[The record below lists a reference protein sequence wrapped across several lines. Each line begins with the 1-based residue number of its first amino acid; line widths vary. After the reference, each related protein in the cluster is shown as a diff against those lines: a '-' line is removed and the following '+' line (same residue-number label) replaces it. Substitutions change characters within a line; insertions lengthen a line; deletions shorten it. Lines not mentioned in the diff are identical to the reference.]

1 MKADTARHL
10 LHHLR
15 DRHSE
20 EVARLVRRAQ
30 LQMDFARG
38 LTDLLD
44 RADWRA
50 LLAEADALLDAVDP
64 TVGLN
69 GLWSAVSRME
79 ALLAPIG
86 EVAKQYTL
94 WLTGHGHIDMNWM
107 WSWPETVAATHDT
120 LASVLSLMREY
131 PELTYAQSQASVYAI
146 MRDYFPALFDEIARR
161 VKEGR
166 WEVTASQWVEGDKNL
181 AAGESLCRHLLLT
194 RRAMSEWFDLEP
206 EQVPIDWEPDTF
218 GHPPTLPT
226 ILAKGAVRYYYS
238 CRQGGGFDHERSG
251 DPRPALY
258 WWEGPDGAR
267 VLVNR
272 ETTWY
277 NSYVDIGENVALPLL
292 AFSRETGLT
301 DWLLI
306 HGIGNHGGGPTRRE
320 LDYFRQLTELPI
332 YPTLRYG
339 TVAGYLESI
348 DGQCDHLPVVTGELN
363 YEFTGCYSSQ
373 SLIKMANRLG
383 ENYLLET
390 EALAAI
396 AGRLRGLA
404 VPRAK
409 LADGW
414 KKVLFNQFHDILPG
428 SGVRET
434 REHAMGEFQEV
445 GAICGA
451 AKRLAGTALGT
462 GLNTAALLPDGHD
475 ADEERELLAAGH
487 VNTPFS
493 AGAGS
498 AAGLT
503 GLSRAC
509 GGGRRFLPFVVYNPS
524 AWPRTQR
531 VQVSLYD
538 TNLPPGRI
546 VARDEDG
553 RAWPTLLTEQAHDW
567 GHQRVTV
574 SFEARDVPPLGY
586 RTYLL
591 CEGAADP
598 MEAGV
603 LFGRGDS
610 LETPYVKVRV
620 GRHHG
625 ALIDLTDQRSGA
637 VFGGWRA
644 ETDQVLCG
652 LWESIVEK
660 PWLMTAWVLGEEDRE
675 AAKILR
681 GGGTGLQGI
690 SRREGTWQPSGVPT
704 PAVRVDWR
712 GAVPGTQSSVRLTYD
727 IAASEPRIDVTA
739 EIDWREIGDGNRGIP
754 GLIVGFP
761 CESLEELTTR
771 WEVPF
776 GSIERALFDGQEVP
790 TLRYAHVAGQAW
802 GKYAGLTLLQD
813 SRYSH
818 SMRGH
823 ELRMRVL
830 RSSLDPD
837 HAPEVARQT
846 LRYSLY
852 LHDTPPTPADL
863 ARLGADW
870 NHPFIVFPANLANG
884 TLPTVQE
891 GLRVTTPGV
900 VLTALKQPE
909 DGDGLV
915 LRLVE
920 LNGED
925 TDAIVELS
933 AELANGLTGASWLDV
948 LEREL
953 IGGELSFDGRR
964 LVVPIRANSLAT
976 VKLF

>member
-20 EVARLVRRAQ
+20 EAAKLVRRAQ
-30 LQMDFARG
+30 VQMDFARG
-38 LTDLLD
+38 LTDLLE
-44 RADWRA
+44 RADWRP
-50 LLAEADALLDAVDP
+50 LLDEAEAVLAAVDP
-64 TVGLN
+64 AAGLGALAAAVVQVE
-69 GLWSAVSRME
+69 GLLGPV
-79 ALLAPIG
+79 G
-86 EVAKQYTL
+86 EVAKGYRL
-94 WLTGHGHIDMNWM
+94 WLVGHGHIDMNWM

-146 MRDYFPALFDEIARR
+146 MRDYFPALFDKIAQR
-161 VKEGR
+161 VREGR

-194 RRAMSEWFDLEP
+194 RRAMADWFGLVP
-206 EQVPIDWEPDTF
+206 EDVPIDWEPDTF

-226 ILAKGAVRYYYS
+226 ILAQGGVKYYYS
-238 CRQGGGFDHERSG
+238 CRQGGGFDHERAG
-251 DPRPALY
+251 DARPALY
-258 WWEGPDGAR
+258 WWEAPDGAR
-267 VLVNR
+267 ILVNR

-277 NSYVDIGENVALPLL
+277 NSYVDIGENLAMPLL
-292 AFSRETGLT
+292 AFSRETGLR

-320 LDYFRQLTELPI
+320 LDYFQWLRDLPI
-332 YPTLRYG
+332 YPTMCYG
-339 TVAGYLESI
+339 TVAGYFAQI
-348 DGQCDHLPVVTGELN
+348 ADQTGDLPVITGELN
-363 YEFTGCYSSQ
+363 FEFTGCYSSQ
-373 SLIKMANRLG
+373 SLIKQANRLG

-390 EALAAI
+390 EALAAVTRRLTGVEVP
-396 AGRLRGLA
+396 AGRLN
-404 VPRAK
+404 
-409 LADGW
+409 DGW
-414 KKVLFNQFHDILPG
+414 TRVLFNQFHDILPG

-434 REHAMGEFQEV
+434 REHALANFQEV

-451 AKRLAGTALGT
+451 AKRVAGTTLAASLD
-462 GLNTAALLPDGHD
+462 TAALLPDTAD
-475 ADEERELLAAGH
+475 AREERALLAAGSA
-487 VNTPFS
+487 NTPFV

-498 AAGLT
+498 GSGLT
-503 GLSRAC
+503 GLSRAAS
-509 GGGRRFLPFVVYNPS
+509 GGRRFVPFVVYNPS

-531 VQVSLYD
+531 VSVSLYD
-538 TNLPPGRI
+538 VDLAPGRI

-553 RAWPTLLTEQAHDW
+553 HQQPTLLVEKAHDW
-567 GHQRVTV
+567 GHERTTVT
-574 SFEARDVPPLGY
+574 FEARDVPGLGY

-591 CEGAADP
+591 CEGDADP
-598 MEAGV
+598 QPAGV
-603 LFGRGDS
+603 VYGGGDS
-610 LETPYVKVRV
+610 FETPFYRVRV

-625 ALIDLTDQRSGA
+625 GLIDLTDKRTGA

-644 ETDQVLCG
+644 ETDQVVTG
-652 LWESIVEK
+652 LWESILEK
-660 PWLMTAWVLGEEDRE
+660 PWLMTAWVLGEEDR
-675 AAKILR
+675 AAASMLR
-681 GGGTGLQGI
+681 GGGLGLQGI
-690 SRREGTWQPSGVPT
+690 SRRDGTWQPSGAST
-704 PAVRVDWR
+704 PVAHVDWR
-712 GAVPGTQSSVRLTYD
+712 GAVPGTSSSVRLTYQF
-727 IAASEPRIDVTA
+727 AATQPRIDVTA
-739 EIDWREIGDGNRGIP
+739 EIDWREIGDGSRGIP

-761 CESLEELTTR
+761 CESLEDISTR

-802 GKYAGLTLLQD
+802 GQYAGLTLLQD

-818 SMRGH
+818 AMRGH

-837 HAPEVARQT
+837 HAPEVAKQT

-852 LHDTPPTPADL
+852 LHDTPPTPTEL

-870 NHPFIVFPANLANG
+870 NHPLIVFPANLQDG
-884 TLPTVQE
+884 TRPTVLE
-891 GLRVTTPGV
+891 GARVTTPNV
-900 VLTALKQPE
+900 VLTALKKPE

-920 LNGED
+920 LDGQATE
-925 TDAIVELS
+925 AVVELS
-933 AELANGLTGASWLDV
+933 AELAAGLRTAQRMDV

-953 IGGELSFDGRR
+953 IGGEIRFDGRR
-964 LVVPIRANSLAT
+964 LVVPITAHGLVT
-976 VKLF
+976 VGLV